1 MNLRKERNFTTA
13 MFAPQQPYYVV
24 PEVPTEPFSGTLP
37 TYVGESFYYDN
48 PQPHFFV
55 PEHPHNRFG
64 GEEIVYVVQE
74 EPPMSAEE
82 SEQLGLYANILGS
95 YIQNKGKSAASLQ
108 ADIDYLK
115 KLRTKFPFAKD
126 IINRQIQKKR
136 ELKKVLSAQ
145 VEQES
150 IRDKGYSALVWTAV
164 ALVGGLGLY
173 AITRALR

>member
-24 PEVPTEPFSGTLP
+24 PEVPTQPFSSPLQ
-37 TYVGESFYYDN
+37 SFDEI
-48 PQPHFFV
+48 QPH
-55 PEHPHNRFG
+55 NTFG
-64 GEEIVYVVQE
+64 GEEIVYVVKE

-82 SEQLGLYANILGS
+82 GEQLGIYANILGS

-115 KLRTKFPFAKD
+115 KLRTKFPIAKD

-136 ELKKVLSAQ
+136 ELKIVLSAQ
-145 VEQES
+145 AEQES
-150 IRDKGYSALVWTAV
+150 IRDKGYSALVWTGV
-164 ALVGGLGLY
+164 AFVGGLGLY
-173 AITRALR
+173 FITRALR